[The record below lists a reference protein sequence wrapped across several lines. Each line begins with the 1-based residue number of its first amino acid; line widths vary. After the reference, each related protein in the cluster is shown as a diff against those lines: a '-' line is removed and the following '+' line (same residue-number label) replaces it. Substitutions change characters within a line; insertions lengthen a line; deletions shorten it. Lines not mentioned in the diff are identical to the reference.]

1 MTIQPEDT
9 VINVIPLGG
18 WLVSATS
25 VTVYEDTART
35 ASATWTEGTSG
46 DYFMGPY
53 NVMGQ
58 PYYFLKV
65 NEDTSKSLYAGQ
77 KTLAV
82 AGTWGWQDTGDT
94 VTTTSGTWTDSAT
107 SLDVTS
113 AADISEGSTIKVGT
127 EQLYVTSISS
137 NTLTV
142 QRGVHGTTAASAT
155 GGTDVLKITLNPLV
169 TQTCLDLAHIV
180 YRDRDLGFNDRD
192 ENPQKWTPGQHC
204 ITWILSPPTRRVQ
217 GCCSDVHIHVIPI
230 PHYRSTVQWSR
241 NQKAVCQ
248 GDVIW
253 VQTDWCQWG
262 QVSPGTTHPGSWS

>member
-1 MTIQPEDT
+1 MADIKFCYADVSTFRDWIAGQNFSSTWTTDTSVIRRILESVSRRMDAYVGGSPPNTFGPTTQTRVYDLGKGSYLRDDPRNVGPLMTIQPEDT

-127 EQLYVTSISS
+127 EQLYVTSITS
-137 NTLTV
+137 NTS
-142 QRGVHGTTAASAT
+142 TT
-155 GGTDVLKITLNPLV
+155 LV
-169 TQTCLDLAHIV
+169 
-180 YRDRDLGFNDRD
+180 
-192 ENPQKWTPGQHC
+192 
-204 ITWILSPPTRRVQ
+204 
-217 GCCSDVHIHVIPI
+217 
-230 PHYRSTVQWSR
+230 
-241 NQKAVCQ
+241 
-248 GDVIW
+248 
-253 VQTDWCQWG
+253 
-262 QVSPGTTHPGSWS
+262 